1 MKFGVNALFLIPGE
15 VGGTET
21 YVRRTLPPL
30 AARLA
35 PHEELVVFANAE
47 NRDALVSDL
56 RDAPRVTVVATGL
69 RAASRVRRVL
79 FENLTLP
86 RAARSLGLG
95 ALWVGDFNAAAIG
108 VNDGLRFSACRR
120 GAS

>member
-47 NRDALVSDL
+47 NRDALAADGNKA
-56 RDAPRVTVVATGL
+56 RRMDG
-69 RAASRVRRVL
+69 AASRGAYVVRLER
-79 FENLTLP
+79 P
-86 RAARSLGLG
+86 RLRRLQPKPAEPEPP
-95 ALWVGDFNAAAIG
+95 AL
-108 VNDGLRFSACRR
+108 RR
-120 GAS
+120 P